1 MSTSTETSMP
11 ECKKS
16 TLAKIKLET
25 LKTITGL
32 DGLKKDICVTIMDDQ
47 TLQGLVLDWIAQN
60 GSVQVTQ
67 SSNDPKKFTKS
78 IMKTIKVGVLRE
90 ITSLDGTK
98 KEIEDEVMTS
108 EDLQLLVTN
117 WIKSN
122 SNSPSKQQATPVIT
136 PKKFTKSTMKPF
148 KIDVLRDITDCTGSR
163 KDIENEIM
171 ASEELQN
178 KVLDALNAPKEE
190 APADPDEEAQ
200 APPKEEAPTDPEE
213 EAPADPKEEA
223 PADPEEEAQAPPKEE
238 AQAPPEEEA
247 PADPEE
253 EAPAPPKEEAQA
265 PPKKEAKDSDD
276 EESDS
281 DGEIEVTFDNSP
293 PIVED
298 TPTGD
303 VFQHEEETYHFDKPN
318 LIVYKKSE
326 VFGYAIKV
334 ASRKKLVLPGYMVVE
349 TIIEGET
356 DCECILSNVEFTLTD
371 GKWVVPKKTK
381 K

>member
-1 MSTSTETSMP
+1 MP

-171 ASEELQN
+171 ASKELQN

-190 APADPDEEAQ
+190 APADPKEEAQ
-200 APPKEEAPTDPEE
+200 APPKEEAP
-213 EAPADPKEEA
+213 ADPKEEA
-223 PADPEEEAQAPPKEE
+223 QAAPKEE
-238 AQAPPEEEA
+238 AQA
-247 PADPEE
+247 DPEE
-253 EAPAPPKEEAQA
+253 
-265 PPKKEAKDSDD
+265 EAKDSDD

-281 DGEIEVTFDNSP
+281 DDEIEVTFDNSP

-349 TIIEGET
+349 TIIEDET
-356 DCECILSNVEFTLTD
+356 DCECILSNVGFTLTD